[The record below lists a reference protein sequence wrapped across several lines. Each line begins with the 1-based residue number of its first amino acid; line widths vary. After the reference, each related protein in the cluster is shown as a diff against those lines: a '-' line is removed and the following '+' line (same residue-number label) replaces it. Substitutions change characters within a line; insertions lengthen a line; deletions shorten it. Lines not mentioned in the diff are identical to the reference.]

1 MCLRNQGNNNVNS
14 NKMVFSANGHVLVKL
29 LRQEKNMVLKN
40 YRKIPKQAVD
50 TVRIKQTVA

>member
-1 MCLRNQGNNNVNS
+1 
-14 NKMVFSANGHVLVKL
+14 MVFSANGHVLVKL